1 MLWQL
6 AIISHNS
13 WFWGDY
19 CSHKPFYKNWQLGKQ
34 CKKIRWYLEVLSL
47 IFYQSVMEFLAS
59 KKCWRGNLRLKL
71 QIMSQESEAWAS
83 WQSERFDYFEVTDI
97 FCLLFFS
104 VKYTVS
110 FFFISSQLFA
120 HLFTLS
126 GFFPFPFE
134 MRPHFWYSSFRPRAL
149 FTNEPGIS
157 LLSTYMTYITE
168 DISDPYEIR
177 QRGAS
182 LSLRNKKSAHWNCG
196 KAWEDEQ
203 LRIQSQL
210 KWH

>member
-71 QIMSQESEAWAS
+71 EIMSQEYETWTS
-83 WQSERFDYFEVTDI
+83 WQSERFDYFEVTDA
-97 FCLLFFS
+97 FCLFFFS
-104 VKYTVS
+104 VEYTVY
-110 FFFISSQLFA
+110 FFFILSQLFV
-120 HLFTLS
+120 HLFTYQDSSLFNLKYFTTFS
-126 GFFPFPFE
+126 TPVIDPELCSQMNKGFHCYP
-134 MRPHFWYSSFRPRAL
+134 
-149 FTNEPGIS
+149 NQS
-157 LLSTYMTYITE
+157 LRIYVTH
-168 DISDPYEIR
+168 EIR
-177 QRGAS
+177 QRGAA
-182 LSLRNKKSAHWNCG
+182 LSLRDKKSAH
-196 KAWEDEQ
+196 
-203 LRIQSQL
+203 
-210 KWH
+210 